1 MGLPV
6 MALLAELGSQAVRAV
21 GGAVIGRVSQSI
33 SGTPPGRYRSLGI
46 MPSTLT
52 AERPGDIPYVPDALE
67 DLLGI
72 GGGAE
77 EYQNGNGQV
86 DASCFELPTTVTAQ
100 YEQRVKCPDGYV
112 SVGCGDARVCML
124 KPVARVLGK
133 WKSRRK
139 PPISASDWRRY
150 KTAQRV
156 EQKLLGIAKDAGIR
170 SPSKKR
176 SGRTDVRCK

>member
-6 MALLAELGSQAVRAV
+6 MALLAGLGAKAITSV
-21 GGAVIGRVSQSI
+21 GGAIIGRATRSI
-33 SGTPPGRYRSLGI
+33 AGTPSPVPISAI
-46 MPSTLT
+46 
-52 AERPGDIPYVPDALE
+52 AERPGDIPYVPDIVE
-67 DLLGI
+67 DILGI
-72 GGGAE
+72 GGGRP
-77 EYQNGNGQV
+77 EYQNGNGEA
-86 DASCFELPTTVTAQ
+86 DPGCFELPTTVAAQ

-139 PPISASDWRRY
+139 PPISAADWRRY
-150 KTAQRV
+150 KTASRV

-176 SGRTDVRCK
+176 NGRTDVRCK